1 MPEEFH
7 VRSSLYSVDQL
18 RRGIFAHGLTDRL
31 TSIQFTQEFW
41 TSNQEDSD
49 KKTYKGPY
57 WGFFFHPYSDKYLIV
72 KHVISPMSSAK
83 LDCSPV
89 GHLRFELTISIQIDE
104 HFSQYCAILELLVH
118 VHIHFC
124 TPLSDVL
131 KQDIDPA
138 IIASVIAEFI

>member
-1 MPEEFH
+1 
-7 VRSSLYSVDQL
+7 
-18 RRGIFAHGLTDRL
+18 
-31 TSIQFTQEFW
+31 
-41 TSNQEDSD
+41 
-49 KKTYKGPY
+49 
-57 WGFFFHPYSDKYLIV
+57 
-72 KHVISPMSSAK
+72 MSSAK

-118 VHIHFC
+118 VYIHFC